1 MDAGNAKGQAT
12 TRKQQRRPLKLTQNV
27 GSSSK
32 RTSITDDIPRRYEN
46 THKMKPLEPFPAS
59 QVTQIIQET
68 LEEHLLDRT
77 YEQPFC
83 SQMACT
89 LSLVIRERVK
99 ELGQTVDRFKLVVQ
113 VSIGQIGRQGI
124 CISSRS
130 LWREESDTYARAIV
144 SNGSLFAVGLVFG
157 VYSD

>member
-99 ELGQTVDRFKLVVQ
+99 ELGQTVDRFN
-113 VSIGQIGRQGI
+113 
-124 CISSRS
+124 RS